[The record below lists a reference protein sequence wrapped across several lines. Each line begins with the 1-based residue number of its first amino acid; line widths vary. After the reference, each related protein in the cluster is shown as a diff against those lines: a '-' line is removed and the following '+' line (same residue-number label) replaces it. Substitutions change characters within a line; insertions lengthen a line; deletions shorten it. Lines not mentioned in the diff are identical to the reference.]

1 MLRCSPPGIDRYAT
15 DQLLRFRSHPQ
26 NPTGWPSGR
35 VADSPWGFGDGT
47 VFSNRPYASHA
58 WAETGDYP
66 VVLSAYNETHPEGIH
81 ATVTVRVVA
90 QPVHYVSAAST
101 NPIAP
106 YTNWESAAPTIQA
119 AVQALP
125 PAVWQ
130 GSLPDA
136 RDDLLAHFER
146 EFVSRL
152 LRKTL
157 HSAVANA
164 ENNHNLNSD
173 DLIIKEAIVEEGPA
187 FRRFKPAARGSAKPI
202 RKRTSHLRIIL
213 TESTN

>member
-1 MLRCSPPGIDRYAT
+1 MEVVSLTKYTRVSPKKARQVAKELRGKPANEALE
-15 DQLLRFRSHPQ
+15 LLSFIPRK
-26 NPTGWPSGR
+26 
-35 VADSPWGFGDGT
+35 
-47 VFSNRPYASHA
+47 
-58 WAETGDYP
+58 
-66 VVLSAYNETHPEGIH
+66 SA
-81 ATVTVRVVA
+81 
-90 QPVHYVSAAST
+90 
-101 NPIAP
+101 
-106 YTNWESAAPTIQA
+106 
-119 AVQALP
+119 
-125 PAVWQ
+125 
-130 GSLPDA
+130 
-136 RDDLLAHFER
+136 
-146 EFVSRL
+146 RL